1 MVLVF
6 ELATDLTK
14 VILMKA
20 SHSTSL
26 WRNITVF
33 NDDGVIVKSY
43 PLDEKARHLT
53 KIQRQKRRNLWRM
66 TGKHGFSL
74 GKMQEEM
81 KALDCVAPQA
91 GSNQASQNQT
101 TSGEESDEYV
111 SLSKTCAT
119 HLEGDDFDVTSIEW
133 LLNPRPQISA
143 Q

>member
-1 MVLVF
+1 M
-6 ELATDLTK
+6 TK
-14 VILMKA
+14 VIFMKA
-20 SHSTSL
+20 AHSTSL

-81 KALDCVAPQA
+81 KALDCVQPPPS
-91 GSNQASQNQT
+91 SNEVSQNQT
-101 TSGEESDEYV
+101 ASGEESDEYM
-111 SLSKTCAT
+111 SLSKTPLAS
-119 HLEGDDFDVTSIEW
+119 DDFDVTSIEW